1 MPPKSQSSQPKPSTQ
16 KKIKPTRVNLA
27 KLDAPSHSTKR
38 INPLTAFKSSSQSL
52 PSQRDR
58 DGDTLLLSQGTV
70 NGKQVQSGG
79 KGKEKAR
86 LTLSPLEDIEDRLW
100 VDIYEPTTEAELAVH
115 VRKVEDVRRWLVEAF
130 DGGPSGKLKKYRVCR
145 LPVHQCR
152 HLILLE
158 DPRPDGTSWHRK
170 NIHYSRSRS

>member
-1 MPPKSQSSQPKPSTQ
+1 MLQ
-16 KKIKPTRVNLA
+16 
-27 KLDAPSHSTKR
+27 
-38 INPLTAFKSSSQSL
+38 FKSASQSL
-52 PSQRDR
+52 PSERDR
-58 DGDTLLLSQGTV
+58 DGDILFLSQGSV

-86 LTLSPLEDIEDRLW
+86 LTSSPLEDIGMFLTTLW
-100 VDIYEPTTEAELAVH
+100 LSWFGLLTPVQRIAYGWTSTSLPQRYATCIAQHLQHLKLLSKAELAVH

-152 HLILLE
+152 DLILLE
-158 DPRPDGTSWHRK
+158 DPRPDRTSWHRK
-170 NIHYSRSRS
+170 NVHYSRSRS